1 MSHWLPKEKL
11 TAYQRW
17 EVAAFDE
24 EQRAAKTSAALAPPV
39 IEAAPAAV
47 AEVAAEEPQESVV
60 LPTAA
65 DIERMHSEAQAAGYA
80 AGYGAGYGEGIT
92 AAQVSAAAIATLMD
106 QLTQALV
113 AIDQEV
119 ADQLLALAVEIAQQ
133 VLRQSLRLQPEL
145 ILPVVREAVTTLHP
159 HHGQPLLFVHPDDAL
174 LVRSQL
180 GEQLAHSNWRI
191 IDESDAESRRLSGRT
206 RRERS
211 RCDHRDALA
220 ARPRGHRCQRRMA
233 QGPRHEVRM
242 MTADGNAN
250 THLVGLARLP
260 RGLPAGHRP
269 GQLAAAERPPDT
281 HQRPCHGGFGTQ
293 TAARQFLPDHAP
305 RRLADR
311 SGSGRLQWRAAVPD
325 ADRRCLWPLARG
337 PLDVGVRA
345 INALLTVGRGQRMGL
360 FAGSGVG
367 KSVLLGM
374 MARYTAAD
382 VIVVGL
388 IGERGREVKEFIEHI
403 LGEEGLR
410 RSVVVAAPADA
421 AR

>member
-191 IDESDAESRRLSGRT
+191 IEESTLSPGGCRVELGASEVDATIETRWRRV
-206 RRERS
+206 
-211 RCDHRDALA
+211 LA
-220 ARPRGHRCQRRMA
+220 A
-233 QGPRHEVRM
+233 
-242 MTADGNAN
+242 
-250 THLVGLARLP
+250 
-260 RGLPAGHRP
+260 
-269 GQLAAAERPPDT
+269 
-281 HQRPCHGGFGTQ
+281 
-293 TAARQFLPDHAP
+293 
-305 RRLADR
+305 
-311 SGSGRLQWRAAVPD
+311 
-325 ADRRCLWPLARG
+325 
-337 PLDVGVRA
+337 LDVSDEWLKGP
-345 INALLTVGRGQRMGL
+345 
-360 FAGSGVG
+360 
-367 KSVLLGM
+367 GM
-374 MARYTAAD
+374 
-382 VIVVGL
+382 
-388 IGERGREVKEFIEHI
+388 
-403 LGEEGLR
+403 
-410 RSVVVAAPADA
+410 RSHDD
-421 AR
+421 R